1 MKILI
6 VEDDEL
12 VRQLLVEIL
21 EHQDYGIE
29 TATDG
34 QTAWELAQTVTYD
47 LILLDVMLPKLSG
60 IDFCRKLR
68 NQGYQVPIML
78 ITGRDSSKDRDE
90 GLDAGAD
97 DYLVKPFDHDELLA
111 RIRTLLDR
119 DAVTTHILEWSELR
133 LDSSRCQV
141 TYNGRPV
148 NLTVKEY
155 SLLELLLRSPH
166 HVFSCSAI
174 IQHLWWIEETP
185 GEEVVRTHIKSLQQ
199 KLTAMGAATD
209 LIDALYGMGYR
220 LKPLEP
226 KQSDNQLP
234 IPLTGIWDRFKNK
247 TIAQVEALATM
258 AELFQNT
265 LDESVG
271 AIAEREAH
279 MLAGALGLFG
289 APQASAIAKEIER
302 LLRDRQNLSARQIT
316 QVSELASALRTEVQQ
331 SGTTSIGAQTND
343 GDPLLLIVDRDRSL
357 AEKIVTEANNQGIW
371 AEIATNLSAARDMMA
386 WNPPNVVLLDLSVT
400 STSENSWAFLTD
412 LREREP
418 SVPVLVFTDQ
428 DSLSARR
435 EVALLGAR
443 AFLQKPVSPTQV
455 LEVINQVLQQ
465 NEVEADANIMVVDD
479 DPLILVTMRRLLEPW
494 GLKVTTLEDPRR
506 FWEVLETSS
515 PDLLVLDIH
524 MPHLSGLELC
534 QIVRNDTRTC
544 GLPIL
549 FLTASTDPQLVH
561 QVFAVGGD
569 DFVAKPIVGPEVV
582 TRIINRLE
590 RIKLLRNLA
599 ETDPLTKV
607 SNRHKSTQDL
617 DKFLRLS
624 QRHQKPLCLAILDLD
639 YFKQVNDR
647 YGHDTGDAVLRQMGQ
662 LLKRSFRQEDV
673 VARWG
678 GEEFVIGMYSTG
690 AVDGMQRLT
699 KFQAAVRQ
707 EEFMTVDKLP
717 LPITFSAG
725 IAVYPEDGTD
735 LQSLYRAADQALA
748 VAKLNGRDRI
758 YSAKATHKQTGDDG

>member
-1 MKILI
+1 MRILI
-6 VEDDEL
+6 VEDDEF
-12 VRQLLVEIL
+12 VGQLLAAVL
-21 EHQDYGIE
+21 EQQDYGIE
-29 TATDG
+29 IATDG

-47 LILLDVMLPKLSG
+47 LILLDVMLPKLGG

-68 NQGYQVPIML
+68 NQGDQVPIL
-78 ITGRDSSKDRDE
+78 LLTGKDSNEDRDE
-90 GLDAGAD
+90 GLSAGAD
-97 DYLVKPFDHDELLA
+97 DYLVKPFDQEDLLA
-111 RIRTLLDR
+111 RIHTLLR
-119 DAVTTHILEWSELR
+119 RGAVTTSILEWSDLR
-133 LDSSRCQV
+133 LDRRSCQV
-141 TYNGRPV
+141 TYNGYPV

-155 SLLELLLRSPH
+155 SLLEILLRSPH
-166 HVFSCSAI
+166 HVFSCRAI
-174 IQHLWWIEETP
+174 IEHLWWIEETP
-185 GEEVVRTHIKSLQQ
+185 GKEVVKAHIKSLQQ

-209 LIDALYGMGYR
+209 LIDTVYGIGYR

-226 KQSDNQLP
+226 TLSDNSS

-247 TIAQVEALATM
+247 TIAQVEALATT

-265 LDESVG
+265 LDESLR
-271 AIAEREAH
+271 ATAEREAH

-289 APQASAIAKEIER
+289 AAQASAIAKQLES
-302 LLRDRQNLSARQIT
+302 LLGDQNLSDRQIT
-316 QVSELASALRTEVQQ
+316 QVSELASALRIEVQH
-331 SGTTSIGAQTND
+331 SGTSVSLVSQINE

-357 AEKIVTEANNQGIW
+357 AETIVTEANKQGIW
-371 AEIATNLSAARDMMA
+371 AEVATDLPAARDMMV

-400 STSENSWAFLTD
+400 NTTDNSWAFLTD
-412 LREREP
+412 LREQKP
-418 SVPVLVFTDQ
+418 SLPVLVFTDQ
-428 DSLSARR
+428 NSLNARR

-443 AFLQKPVSPTQV
+443 AFLQKPVSPVQV
-455 LEVINQVLQQ
+455 LEVINRVLQQ
-465 NEVEADANIMVVDD
+465 SDVNADANIMVVDD

-506 FWEVLETSS
+506 FWEALETSS
-515 PDLLVLDIH
+515 PDLLVLDVH
-524 MPHLSGLELC
+524 MPYLNGLELC

-569 DFVAKPIVGPEVV
+569 DFVAKPIIGPEVV

-617 DKFLRLS
+617 DKFLRLC
-624 QRHQKPLCLAILDLD
+624 QRHQKTLCLAILDLD
-639 YFKQVNDR
+639 HFKQVNDR

-678 GEEFVIGMYSTG
+678 GEEFVIGMYSTS

-707 EEFMTVDKLP
+707 EDFMTVDQLP
-717 LPITFSAG
+717 LLITFSAG

-735 LQSLYRAADQALA
+735 LQTLYRAADQALA
-748 VAKLNGRDRI
+748 VAKSNGRDRI
-758 YSAKATHKQTGDDG
+758 HTVKANQKQIGDSG